1 MGGNGRRKEEA
12 LERWRGRYQRN
23 KTAYEDERA
32 RMDRREALY
41 QGTRSIRAPS
51 GNRAGK
57 QAAHVR
63 NIVAELI
70 ESQVSS
76 VIPQPKVTALRPED
90 EGLAK
95 CIEDMLRNQ
104 LDRLATEYTNDQ
116 EERTVPIQGG
126 ALELVEWDN
135 TQRTHSTLGE
145 LKVTGLHPKKLI
157 PQDGVHTDI
166 EDMDYFFLELPQTKE
181 YIRRRYSV
189 DVSDESESA
198 PEVKD
203 PEGGEHS
210 EDMVTQVVAYYR
222 NRRGGI
228 GRFSW
233 VGEHVLEDM
242 EDYQARRVRRCARC
256 GARPAGEKCPYCGST
271 AWEERAEDYE
281 ELTEDI
287 VTAGG
292 RTIPAWSEALEP
304 GAPTLWDT
312 AGQVYPPALEL
323 RPTRIPSYRP
333 DVYPVVL
340 RKNVSA
346 YGKFLGDSDVDK
358 IEDQQETT
366 KKLSTKVVEKLF
378 KGGSILTAPA
388 DAALDFS
395 DEELRILRLRR
406 PEDRNLLGVYN
417 LQPDVSGDLAYLSQT
432 YEEARQTIG
441 ITNSFQGREDST
453 ATSGVAKE
461 FAARQSA
468 GRFESKKTMKNA
480 MYARLFEIMF
490 KFMLAYSDEPRTI
503 VSTDNQGRQKYST
516 FDRYDFL
523 EQDAAGEWYWNTD
536 FLFSTDASATLENDR
551 EAMWQE
557 ARLNFQQGAYGPV
570 NELETLVL
578 FWSRMARLHYPGAE
592 DTKTYLEEK
601 LSAQREAAAQAQAAQ
616 PCRPE
621 EGRAACRA
629 WPPAER
635 GHWCSDL
642 EGCEGGGAPA
652 VLCHHRRE
660 PDRG

>member
-1 MGGNGRRKEEA
+1 MEHGP
-12 LERWRGRYQRN
+12 
-23 KTAYEDERA
+23 
-32 RMDRREALY
+32 DRC
-41 QGTRSIRAPS
+41 SP
-51 GNRAGK
+51 
-57 QAAHVR
+57 
-63 NIVAELI
+63 
-70 ESQVSS
+70 
-76 VIPQPKVTALRPED
+76 
-90 EGLAK
+90 
-95 CIEDMLRNQ
+95 
-104 LDRLATEYTNDQ
+104 
-116 EERTVPIQGG
+116 
-126 ALELVEWDN
+126 
-135 TQRTHSTLGE
+135 
-145 LKVTGLHPKKLI
+145 
-157 PQDGVHTDI
+157 
-166 EDMDYFFLELPQTKE
+166 
-181 YIRRRYSV
+181 
-189 DVSDESESA
+189 
-198 PEVKD
+198 
-203 PEGGEHS
+203 
-210 EDMVTQVVAYYR
+210 
-222 NRRGGI
+222 
-228 GRFSW
+228 
-233 VGEHVLEDM
+233 
-242 EDYQARRVRRCARC
+242 
-256 GARPAGEKCPYCGST
+256 
-271 AWEERAEDYE
+271 
-281 ELTEDI
+281 
-287 VTAGG
+287 
-292 RTIPAWSEALEP
+292 P
-304 GAPTLWDT
+304 GA
-312 AGQVYPPALEL
+312 EL

-388 DAALDFS
+388 DAALYFS

-616 PCRPE
+616 LMQ
-621 EGRAACRA
+621 A
-629 WPPAER
+629 
-635 GHWCSDL
+635 
-642 EGCEGGGAPA
+642 GGGPGGMPGMAPGGEGA
-652 VLCHHRRE
+652 LVQ
-660 PDRG
+660 